1 MGNNLKRYL
10 KIYLSFSRSD
20 RNAIL
25 ILCILILLAI
35 IFNIIVRNIETKPS
49 SDIDEFKELLEL
61 WKQDIKNEEIVSGK
75 LFMFNPNTISE
86 SELDSLELPKQIKK
100 NLINYRN
107 AGGKF
112 YSPIEVRKIYGMNDS
127 IFENIEKYIKIHEPK
142 KATTKTELTVENEI
156 TGFFDPNKASVSK
169 LKNFGFSSFQIN
181 NLIRYREKGGNFL
194 TKTDLLKIYG
204 VDSIFYRKIENFI
217 QIEKLEFT
225 EPKEIVEPK
234 INFVELN
241 NADSTQLVKLVG
253 IGPVFAS
260 RIIKYRKL
268 LGGFYSKNQ
277 LLEVYNFNE
286 ETYEQIKN
294 SILVDTFFINK
305 IRINFAD
312 YSELIKH
319 PYINKMQVETIL
331 TQIRNNGAITKKE
344 QLLSSKTLDSLT
356 YYKMRPYITCR

>member
-1 MGNNLKRYL
+1 M
-10 KIYLSFSRSD
+10 
-20 RNAIL
+20 
-25 ILCILILLAI
+25 
-35 IFNIIVRNIETKPS
+35 
-49 SDIDEFKELLEL
+49 
-61 WKQDIKNEEIVSGK
+61 
-75 LFMFNPNTISE
+75 
-86 SELDSLELPKQIKK
+86 
-100 NLINYRN
+100 
-107 AGGKF
+107 
-112 YSPIEVRKIYGMNDS
+112 
-127 IFENIEKYIKIHEPK
+127 
-142 KATTKTELTVENEI
+142 
-156 TGFFDPNKASVSK
+156 
-169 LKNFGFSSFQIN
+169 KNFGFSSFQIN